1 LISRFSVTET
11 DYAAVVVALLLGCAL
26 WLASFSGLFSTLDGV
41 LYDHLLVRSGASA
54 SQSPKVLLLEVE
66 PALLN
71 AGDEVWL
78 PLIEE
83 LQAQGA
89 AQLVFTFAPP
99 GVSGHFY
106 SAIGQTGKAIFARRL
121 HSPDGISPDASIPD
135 ASILEPLPP
144 SAQGLNLKIA
154 AYAIAPS
161 EYGVH
166 RRQAYVFSGENSL
179 VSLEGASEASM
190 LAPPFLVNF
199 LGGEAGLPRIS
210 AQRALKGELIP
221 ELVSG
226 RSVLIGEAG
235 AARDL
240 FTPLAVSGKLLS
252 ELEFH
257 GFALDTLLRGQP
269 IRSVPL
275 WLLFPLVL
283 LLAGANLFVFQW
295 GAGVRFTSGLTVILA
310 VVYALLAWAALNYAR
325 IWLPLAEL
333 WAVQIASSL
342 VFTRYRVAKEEAG
355 LRRIML
361 ETNAKLRERFF
372 PPSFATSQE
381 HWSQVISMVNQTLN
395 LERVIFLERVKG
407 DHRVHE
413 VKSLNCGLQDI
424 REMRRDYERTPYST
438 AIAARHPIEV
448 QDYLSHGQ
456 EGEAQYLVP
465 LLFGGEVLGFWAFG
479 ARPEKLA
486 ALHNREAV
494 LRDFAE
500 QIAELLFHRQQVL
513 EKEARLSRP
522 FQRYLRL
529 QGGEQL
535 TESLNKTLAA
545 LDRRL
550 VSMEEYLDGLSSAS
564 ILYDLFGQVRIAN
577 QQMVYLLS
585 EARLLPYQMTA
596 ADLICSLTGVSL
608 EYARGVMQ
616 AIILEQQKI
625 ALPAKLADDAR
636 SYMLHLGPLL
646 PSREKLHLREGEPL
660 PFEVE
665 GVLCELIETTMIKRL
680 YSLKEEVMERVT
692 YQVRNDTESLLSGIS
707 LLEDGGLSEDRQ
719 SRVIHIV
726 RAKIASLVAVTEQVN
741 ALLNQEIDTGV
752 VERYPIDCKRP
763 LLAAVEAVRD
773 KAAVHGILFDVQ
785 LPDLVS
791 LAFASPEGLQ
801 EVLDSI
807 LAVLVSD
814 TVQQGRIQAS
824 LEERDGW
831 ITARFS
837 NQGFG
842 VPEERFQSYLQGDA
856 LLASDDFRK
865 LRQSV
870 TRVASWEGLL
880 EGHSDIGV
888 GTRFD
893 LKLKGF
899 I

>member
-1 LISRFSVTET
+1 MISRFSVTET

-26 WLASFSGLFSTLDGV
+26 WLASLSGLFSTLDGV
-41 LYDHLLVRSGASA
+41 LYDHLQGRSGASA
-54 SQSPKVLLLEVE
+54 SQQPRVLLLEVE
-66 PALLN
+66 PELRN

-89 AQLVFTFAPP
+89 AQLMFTFALP
-99 GVSGHFY
+99 GVSEIFY
-106 SAIGQTGKAIFARRL
+106 SAVGQTGRAIFARRL
-121 HSPDGISPDASIPD
+121 RPSADMSPDSLIMEA
-135 ASILEPLPP
+135 LPP
-144 SAQGLNLKIA
+144 SAQGLNLKMA

-166 RRQAYVFSGENSL
+166 RRQAYAFSSENPL
-179 VSLEGASEASM
+179 VSLEGAAAESLDISTRAQ
-190 LAPPFLVNF
+190 PFLVNF
-199 LGGEAGLPRIS
+199 MGGEAGLPRIS
-210 AQRALKGELIP
+210 AQRVLNGELIP
-221 ELVSG
+221 ELAGG
-226 RSVLIGEAG
+226 RHVLIGESG
-235 AARDL
+235 ADRDL
-240 FTPLAVSGKLLS
+240 FTPLAVTGKLLS

-257 GFALDTLLRGQP
+257 GYALDTLLRDQP
-269 IRSVPL
+269 VRSVPL
-275 WLLFPLVL
+275 WLLFPLIL

-295 GAGVRFTSGLTVILA
+295 GAGVRFTSSLTVILA
-310 VVYALLAWAALNYAR
+310 AVYALLAWLALNYAR

-355 LRRIML
+355 LRQILL

-372 PPSFATSQE
+372 PPSFANSQE
-381 HWSQVISMVNQTLN
+381 HWSQVIAMVNQTLN

-407 DHRVHE
+407 DHRVRE

-438 AIAARHPIEV
+438 AIAARHPVEV
-448 QDYLSHGQ
+448 QDYLSHGL
-456 EGEAQYLVP
+456 EGEVQYLVP

-513 EKEARLSRP
+513 EREANLSRP
-522 FQRYLRL
+522 LQRYLRL

-550 VSMEEYLDGLSSAS
+550 VGMEEYLDGLGSAS

-577 QQMVYLLS
+577 RQMVNLLS
-585 EARLLPYQMTA
+585 EAGLLPYQMTA
-596 ADLICSLTGVSL
+596 TDLICSLTGVSL
-608 EYARGVMQ
+608 DYARGVMQ
-616 AIILEQQKI
+616 TIILEQQKI
-625 ALPAKLADDAR
+625 ALPAKLAEDAR

-646 PSREKLHLREGEPL
+646 PTREKQHLREGEPL

-680 YSLKEEVMERVT
+680 YSIKEEVMERVT

-707 LLEDGGLSEDRQ
+707 LLESGDLGEDRQ
-719 SRVIHIV
+719 SRVIQIV

-752 VERYPIDCKRP
+752 VERYPIDSKRP
-763 LLAAVEAVRD
+763 LLAAVEAARD
-773 KAAVHGILFDVQ
+773 KAAVHGILFDMR

-801 EVLDSI
+801 ETLDGI

-814 TVQQGRIQAS
+814 TIQQGLIQAN

-831 ITARFS
+831 IVFQFA

-856 LLASDDFRK
+856 LQATDGFRK
-865 LRQSV
+865 LRQSMA
-870 TRVASWEGLL
+870 RVASWEGSL
-880 EGHSDIGV
+880 EGHSEIGV
-888 GTRFD
+888 GTRFE